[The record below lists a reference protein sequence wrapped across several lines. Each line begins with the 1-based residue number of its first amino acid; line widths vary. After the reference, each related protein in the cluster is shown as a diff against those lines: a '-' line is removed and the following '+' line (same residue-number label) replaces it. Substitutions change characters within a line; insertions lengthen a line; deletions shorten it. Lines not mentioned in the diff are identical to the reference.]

1 MDMNKLCKVRE
12 VMPPVILQISSML
25 LLLLLP
31 LSGSGVELGTRQQTI
46 IPLNIPPGTPELAPS
61 NVSQSGVVINFLGEL
76 QSADTL
82 LGPWSDVANTS
93 PYAVSAAN
101 AAKFYRAVE

>member
-1 MDMNKLCKVRE
+1 
-12 VMPPVILQISSML
+12 MPPVILQISSML
-25 LLLLLP
+25 LLVLLP

-82 LGPWSDVANTS
+82 LGPWSDVANTN
-93 PYAVSAAN
+93 PYDAVSAAN
-101 AAKFYRAVE
+101 AAKLHRAVE